1 MPRAALRQDQIE
13 DFRDSLCEV
22 ALRQFAEH
30 GYAGVS
36 LRRLAAE
43 LGCSPMTPY
52 RYFRDKDE
60 ILAAVR
66 AAAFSRFADA
76 QERGVEGLIDPR
88 HRLEALGKAYLT
100 FAQREPHAYRVM
112 FELHQNP
119 DPDHAAQL
127 REEKRAWRTLRDEV
141 AAAIEAGVLGGD
153 PDTVAHLLWAGLHGI
168 VSLDLAGKLRLGRT
182 FDDLRD
188 AMMGMS
194 FRGNARES

>member
-1 MPRAALRQDQIE
+1 MPRSALRQDQIE

-66 AAAFSRFADA
+66 AAAFCRFADA
-76 QERGVEGLIDPR
+76 QERSVEGLVDPR

-100 FAQREPHAYRVM
+100 FAQQEPHAYRVM

-119 DPDHAAQL
+119 DPGHTAQ
-127 REEKRAWRTLRDEV
+127 RRQEERAWQSLRGEV
-141 AAAIEAGVLGGD
+141 AAAIGAGVLGGD

-168 VSLDLAGKLRLGRT
+168 VSLELAGKLRMGRT

-188 AMMGMS
+188 SMMEMS